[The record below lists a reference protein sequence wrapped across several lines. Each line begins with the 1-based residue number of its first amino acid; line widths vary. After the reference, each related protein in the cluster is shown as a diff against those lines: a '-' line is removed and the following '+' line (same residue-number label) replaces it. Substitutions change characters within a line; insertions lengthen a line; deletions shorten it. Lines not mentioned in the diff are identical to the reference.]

1 MLHSI
6 QEILKIINNR
16 LSRDLLW
23 VFTSF
28 CLMFTGYLLGLSEN
42 YYKNIPSV
50 SLIKTEENQRIE
62 QEQEGIKVIFG
73 SSKGKYYYYRGCGGD
88 TISAK
93 NLVYYKSESEA
104 EKMGKKLYK
113 SCE

>member
-1 MLHSI
+1 
-6 QEILKIINNR
+6 
-16 LSRDLLW
+16 
-23 VFTSF
+23 
-28 CLMFTGYLLGLSEN
+28 MFIGYLLGLSEN
-42 YYKNIPSV
+42 YYKNIPEV
-50 SLIKTEENQRIE
+50 KLIKTEENQVAE
-62 QEQEGIKVIFG
+62 KEQEGVRVIFG
-73 SSKGKYYYYRGCGGD
+73 SSKGKYYYYKGCGGD

>member
-1 MLHSI
+1 
-6 QEILKIINNR
+6 
-16 LSRDLLW
+16 
-23 VFTSF
+23 
-28 CLMFTGYLLGLSEN
+28 MFIGYLLGLSEN
-42 YYKNIPSV
+42 YYKNIPEV
-50 SLIKTEENQRIE
+50 KLIRSAENISYESPTSTTSADQR
-62 QEQEGIKVIFG
+62 VIFG

-93 NLVYYKSESEA
+93 NLVYYKSEAEA